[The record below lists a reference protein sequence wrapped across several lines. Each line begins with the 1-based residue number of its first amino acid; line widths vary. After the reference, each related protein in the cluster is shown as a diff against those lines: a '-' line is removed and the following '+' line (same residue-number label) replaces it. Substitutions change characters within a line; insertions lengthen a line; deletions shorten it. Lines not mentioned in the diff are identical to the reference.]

1 MPAERLLDFGVAGV
15 PGPSL
20 CLGRIETSQTMPIR
34 RPVVFFTV
42 SLASLLALT
51 LAAAGANKGAAAP
64 EMSLPKPP
72 LPAIESLQIEPPA
85 LTLEN
90 GRDARL
96 VLVWGVTK
104 DGRRFD
110 LSDSATFKIESNN
123 VVI

>member
-1 MPAERLLDFGVAGV
+1 M
-15 PGPSL
+15 S
-20 CLGRIETSQTMPIR
+20 IR
-34 RPVVFFTV
+34 RCVAVAI
-42 SLASLLALT
+42 SGLALV
-51 LAAAGANKGAAAP
+51 LAVMAVPARANKAAATA
-64 EMSLPKPP
+64 EMAVPKPP

-123 VVI
+123 VVIGPDHYIAPAAAGDTSIVVSAADKQAT